1 MPVETATAGRDRD
14 RSRPTDERP
23 GPTPSITPCADC
35 TPATHGVP
43 EGSVEAAT
51 GTPKE
56 DVTPPSTD
64 ALTPA
69 NNTPSNDGWQ
79 LVLIALA
86 ALLATALILTPAS
99 RKVRR

>member
-1 MPVETATAGRDRD
+1 METESVPVETE
-14 RSRPTDERP
+14 S
-23 GPTPSITPCADC
+23 
-35 TPATHGVP
+35 VP
-43 EGSVEAAT
+43 VQTEPVGSVEAET

-64 ALTPA
+64 ALTPT

-86 ALLATALILTPAS
+86 ALIATALILTPAS